1 MGKVSVKQKQ
11 QSHANIHKR
20 KSNNIYIKNKKR
32 RGGQGSP
39 LNPNAIK
46 NTTVNSNTIVKSSK
60 KSKKKRTIKK
70 DTSLYS
76 KLQRSKGR
84 KAYLKEMRLKQ
95 FAAQKEKFISGY

>member
-1 MGKVSVKQKQ
+1 MGNVSVKQEQ
-11 QSHANIHKR
+11 QSHKNNTNMHKR

-46 NTTVNSNTIVKSSK
+46 KTTVNSSK

-95 FAAQKEKFISGY
+95 FAAQKEKFNSGY